1 MVVFLSLPDTM
12 SEFIQ
17 HLDADTTSDGVQFN
31 TSMLQQFFDND
42 KDYLKRTKE
51 SRSKR
56 VEKELLKLNSEG
68 KAQPLASSIEEY
80 LNNLDFKLQN

>member
-1 MVVFLSLPDTM
+1 MVVFLSLLDTM

-31 TSMLQQFFDND
+31 TSMLQHFFDNG

-51 SRSKR
+51 SRSTG
-56 VEKELLKLNSEG
+56 VEKELLNLDSEG
-68 KAQPLASSIEEY
+68 KKQLSSSIEQY
-80 LNNLDFKLQN
+80 LNNLNFELQS